1 MTFIKSSHKTDRVIT
16 LRKIDP
22 PAPEVLFS
30 EKPCINI
37 AFLDVETT
45 GLDRSKDT
53 IIELAVKV
61 VKLERETGL
70 IVTIGNTY
78 ESFNDPGEEI
88 DELITQI
95 TGITD
100 TMVSGHIIDW
110 DIVEQTLQMA
120 DLIVAHNAAFD
131 RSFIDKYSTISREKV
146 WACSIHD
153 INWMNRGFTSAKQEL
168 LCYWHGFYFESHRAM
183 NDVDALI
190 HLLTHHAYDN
200 DRPVLELIE
209 NANKSTYI
217 IRALNF
223 EYDPVKKDRV
233 KANGYRWNA
242 NEKLWFKKVPYDDLE
257 TEKDWLTGIIYDT
270 YFRGRVDEIKITD
283 KYKQFG

>member
-131 RSFIDKYSTISREKV
+131 RSFIDK
-146 WACSIHD
+146 
-153 INWMNRGFTSAKQEL
+153 
-168 LCYWHGFYFESHRAM
+168 
-183 NDVDALI
+183 
-190 HLLTHHAYDN
+190 
-200 DRPVLELIE
+200 
-209 NANKSTYI
+209 
-217 IRALNF
+217 
-223 EYDPVKKDRV
+223 
-233 KANGYRWNA
+233 
-242 NEKLWFKKVPYDDLE
+242 
-257 TEKDWLTGIIYDT
+257 
-270 YFRGRVDEIKITD
+270 
-283 KYKQFG
+283 